1 MNLQTEHQRIIH
13 QRTKWVILTFLKLK
27 SSALQKNMVKRMK
40 RRASDW
46 EKISAKHIPDKGLIS
61 KLYEKL
67 LKPNNRKQLKKWAKI

>member
-1 MNLQTEHQRIIH
+1 
-13 QRTKWVILTFLKLK
+13 
-27 SSALQKNMVKRMK
+27 MK